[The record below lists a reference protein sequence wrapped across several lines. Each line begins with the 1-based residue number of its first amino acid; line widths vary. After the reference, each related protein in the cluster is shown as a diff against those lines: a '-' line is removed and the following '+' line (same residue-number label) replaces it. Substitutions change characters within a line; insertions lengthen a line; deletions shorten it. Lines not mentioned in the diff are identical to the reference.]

1 MTKNY
6 YDFNNA
12 EPQFS
17 MIPAGTIAPVI
28 IQVTSGG
35 YGDDG
40 TLTRN
45 NTTGS
50 VGLKVSF
57 VITYGKYRNRKI
69 SQLIGIEGTKKDQ
82 DGKDIWGNMGRS
94 LIRGILESAN
104 NILHTDDSPKAQ
116 EARKF
121 ASFKA
126 LDNLRCVVK
135 IGIEE
140 DKSGKHG
147 DKNKVMAAITPD
159 HTEYQTFMKFEKP
172 VVEDIPLD
180 VPF

>member
-35 YGDDG
+35 YGEDRM
-40 TLTRN
+40 LTKN
-45 NTTGS
+45 NMTGS

-57 VITYGKYRNRKI
+57 VVTDGKYRNRRI

-147 DKNKVMAAITPD
+147 DKNKVVAAITPD